1 MRNLSE
7 NQLLRLYISYVGYR
21 ENLKNNEKQL
31 TVVEYYEAT
40 KKLKGNFR

>member
-7 NQLLRLYISYVGYR
+7 NQLIRLYISYIGYR

-31 TVVEYYEAT
+31 SVVEYYEAT
-40 KKLKGNFR
+40 KALSDSFI